1 MMKVYK
7 FLAPILLAIIWTR
20 AAKTTTLP
28 IWSNTGGTKFNKSNL
43 DRTQQ
48 SVSASRAARNLVD
61 VDSRQEI
68 IAKTSITRKPS
79 VVCPE
84 DFTMTDDIGQCPGY
98 GVCCIGHWIPS
109 CDPGCFKRRC
119 ERLFGTWIVRQ
130 RDCCDP
136 YTCEMDGDLEE
147 GRKFDI
153 TNLGQVCSE
162 IGRIPVKV
170 GIGCKEAATELGKSF
185 HGESDLGSSPNG
197 CILQNNKVYWN
208 VADAGSR
215 EHISKVIC
223 NKNETCSPNPCLN
236 NGTCKTTHA
245 DGWVECQ
252 CEKDYFGFRCEYQ
265 QCVDEDSKE
274 KCKHRKDW
282 GMCAHTKYYAWCK
295 HTCGCDTCY
304 PNPCKNNGKCK
315 THSSGWIE
323 CLCKENYYGLRCEYE
338 NAYTEV
344 TGSHCLRTEQ
354 GFDIRL
360 RMQGDRTFVID
371 QAIEECSRNK
381 RCVGI

>member
-28 IWSNTGGTKFNKSNL
+28 IWSNTGGTKFNKNNL

-84 DFTMTDDIGQCPGY
+84 DFTMIDDIGQCPGY

-119 ERLFGTWIVRQ
+119 ERLYGTWIVRQ

-223 NKNETCSPNPCLN
+223 IKNETCSLSI
-236 NGTCKTTHA
+236 K
-245 DGWVECQ
+245 
-252 CEKDYFGFRCEYQ
+252 
-265 QCVDEDSKE
+265 
-274 KCKHRKDW
+274 
-282 GMCAHTKYYAWCK
+282 
-295 HTCGCDTCY
+295 
-304 PNPCKNNGKCK
+304 
-315 THSSGWIE
+315 
-323 CLCKENYYGLRCEYE
+323 
-338 NAYTEV
+338 
-344 TGSHCLRTEQ
+344 
-354 GFDIRL
+354 
-360 RMQGDRTFVID
+360 
-371 QAIEECSRNK
+371 
-381 RCVGI
+381 